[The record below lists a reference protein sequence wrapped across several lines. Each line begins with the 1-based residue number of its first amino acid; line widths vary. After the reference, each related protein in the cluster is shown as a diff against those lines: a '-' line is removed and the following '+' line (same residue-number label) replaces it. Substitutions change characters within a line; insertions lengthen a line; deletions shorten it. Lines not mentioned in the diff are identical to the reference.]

1 MIILVPIQLNPIIK
15 SSMFGTIVK
24 FKIIIITGIKN
35 KAIIP
40 NHLARSI

>member
-1 MIILVPIQLNPIIK
+1 MITLVPIQLNPIIK
-15 SSMFGTIVK
+15 SSMFGSIVK
-24 FKIIIITGIKN
+24 FKIIIMIGIKN